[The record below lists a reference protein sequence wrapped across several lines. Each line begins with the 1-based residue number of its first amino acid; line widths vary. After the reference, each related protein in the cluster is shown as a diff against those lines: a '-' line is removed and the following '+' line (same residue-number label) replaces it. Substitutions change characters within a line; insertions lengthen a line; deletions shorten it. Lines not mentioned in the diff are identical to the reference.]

1 MSEKHPLVLWSG
13 GLDSTWMLW
22 EAVQKGDV
30 DYVTVNGGQC
40 RNKRVSEEHAR
51 SRALKW
57 MRARTSNT
65 IREIKCHVELRLA
78 EMPALTW
85 SQTVPWL
92 VGALSVVDHKRHSSL
107 EIGYVMGDEV
117 ACILD
122 VLKTTWEGLQL
133 VSKHEV
139 VPLNFPLT
147 MISKRRILENIPR
160 GLYDCI
166 WYCELPQLHD
176 DPRVLMRVPCDR
188 CAACITHKTE
198 LYRFELHHQLGREL
212 GRYDPEVLPRYGSEF
227 HTRKPKSTLETV
239 YAYLPVRTAHHM
251 GMEPDQPYTLLAN
264 QVVYTQFDKVD
275 YLYQQQHVDI
285 YENHTL
291 GLQIPQPFDR
301 YLEEI
306 SPGVFNLKHPIP
318 SELIFTVY
326 NNHGECKAP
335 KDPIIDEEPY
345 DGPPRKE
352 QEDVAPNC
360 DSARRL
366 LASTLNDSPIVEETS
381 NARLSLHEPSA
392 EQECQEVES
401 TAQSA

>member
-1 MSEKHPLVLWSG
+1 MSDKVPLLLWSG

-22 EAVQKGDV
+22 QAVQKGDV

-40 RNKRVSEEHAR
+40 RNKRVSEEYAR
-51 SRALKW
+51 IRALKW

-92 VGALSVVDHKRHSSL
+92 VGALSVIDPKRHSSL

-117 ACILD
+117 GCILD
-122 VLKTTWEGLQL
+122 TLKSAWDGLWK
-133 VSKHEV
+133 VSKQGDTV
-139 VPLNFPLT
+139 SLNFPLT

-166 WYCELPQLHD
+166 WYCELPQQHD
-176 DPRVLMRVPCDR
+176 DPRVLMRVPCDG

-198 LYRFELHHQLGREL
+198 LYRFELCHRTGREL
-212 GRYDPEVLPRYGSEF
+212 GRYDPDILPQFGPELQ
-227 HTRKPKSTLETV
+227 TRKPQSTLETV

-251 GMEPDQPYTLLAN
+251 GVEPDQPYTLLAN

-275 YLYQQQHVDI
+275 YLYHQQHVDF

-306 SPGVFNLKHPIP
+306 SPGVFSLKQAIP
-318 SELIFTVY
+318 SELIFAVY
-326 NNHGECKAP
+326 NNHGERKAP
-335 KDPIIDEEPY
+335 KDPTIEEELSVDSY
-345 DGPPRKE
+345 DGPPRHE
-352 QEDVAPNC
+352 QETTLP
-360 DSARRL
+360 
-366 LASTLNDSPIVEETS
+366 LAEKAMCEG
-381 NARLSLHEPSA
+381 
-392 EQECQEVES
+392 
-401 TAQSA
+401 